1 MTELLMDPVVW
12 LGTGLWLAKLTLIA
26 LCLLFLISGL
36 DDLFIDLVY
45 WTRGILRKTVMARR
59 IKPLPASVLARKP
72 EQPIAIMVPAWDE
85 SVVLRPMLSNML
97 AGLDYARYHV
107 FVGVYPNDA
116 ATQRELD
123 AVIAEHSKVHRV
135 MVDHPGPTNKAD
147 CLNAIFR
154 GAMAY
159 EQAQG
164 ERFEI
169 FVMQD
174 CEDVIH
180 PLAWRLFNWLIPRK
194 DMVQLPVMSLPRP
207 WYALTAA
214 HYLDEFAQL
223 HQKDLVVREALDRS
237 MPAAG
242 VGVAFSRRAMLA
254 VARDNQGEPFSTD
267 SLTEDYDFGFRLKRH
282 GFKQVFVRYWVG
294 RGVPGRHWLT
304 GRPYTQ
310 QRTELVCVREYFPAT
325 LSAAVRQKARW
336 VLGIALQGWRNLGW
350 QGGLATR
357 YMLWR
362 DRKALITHPATMLAY
377 ALVIVVCLQWAW
389 RALDPYA
396 LQFAPLIEPG
406 SLSWQLLLI
415 NLGLLALRL
424 VQRMW
429 FTARLHGP
437 LQGLLA
443 APRMVWGNLI
453 NFLATARA
461 LRLWW
466 RHQRTGV
473 AIGWDKT
480 AHQYPQEVLWL
491 NDAIRNP
498 V

>member
-1 MTELLMDPVVW
+1 MMQIVMDPVVW
-12 LGTGLWLAKLTLIA
+12 LGTALWVAKFALIA
-26 LCLLFLISGL
+26 LCLLFLVSGI
-36 DDLFIDLVY
+36 DDLFIDAVY
-45 WTRGILRKTVMARR
+45 WGRGLLRNTVFASR
-59 IKPLPASVLARKP
+59 IKPLPGEALARKP

-85 SVVLRPMLSNML
+85 SAVIRPMLLNML
-97 AGLDYARYHV
+97 AGLDYERYDV

-116 ATQRELD
+116 ATRRELD
-123 AVIAEHSKVHRV
+123 AVIAEHPRVHAV
-135 MVDHPGPTNKAD
+135 VVAHPGPTNKAD
-147 CLNAIFR
+147 CLNAIFA
-154 GAMAY
+154 GVMAH
-159 EQAQG
+159 EQSHDQ
-164 ERFEI
+164 RYEI

-194 DMVQLPVMSLPRP
+194 DMVQLPVLSLPRP
-207 WYALTAA
+207 WHAMTAA

-242 VGVAFSRRAMLA
+242 VGVAFSRCAMLTIA
-254 VARDNQGEPFSTD
+254 QEANGEPFSTD

-282 GFKQVFVRYWVG
+282 GLRQVFVRYWVN
-294 RGVPGRHWLT
+294 RIVERRHWLT
-304 GRPYTQ
+304 GRIHIITRP
-310 QRTELVCVREYFPAT
+310 ELVCVREYFPDT
-325 LSAAVRQKARW
+325 LKAAVRQKARW
-336 VLGIALQGWRNLGW
+336 IVGIALQGWRSIGW
-350 QGGLATR
+350 QGNWATR

-362 DRKALITHPATMLAY
+362 DRKALVTHPATMVAY
-377 ALVIVVCLQWAW
+377 LLVLIVAAQWLW
-389 RALDPYA
+389 RTLDPEA

-406 SLSWQLLLI
+406 SFAWQLLMI
-415 NLGLLALRL
+415 NLALLALRL

-429 FTARLHGP
+429 FTARLHGMA
-437 LQGLLA
+437 QGLLA
-443 APRMVWGNLI
+443 APRMVWGNFI

-466 RHQRTGV
+466 RHRRTGE

-491 NDAIRNP
+491 RDAIRNP
-498 V
+498 A